1 LNYLTLETMKI
12 TQLLGI
18 GAVALLA
25 VACTTNPITGRSSL
39 QIADNSE
46 IMTMSAQEYK
56 TTLGKSKVIAGTAD
70 AKRVVNVGTRIKAA
84 AEKYYASIGR
94 SADLASYNWEFNL
107 LQSSELN
114 AWCMPGGK
122 VAVYTGILPITKNDN
137 GLAVVMGHEVSHAL
151 AGHGNERISQA
162 MVAQYGGQI
171 LGGTI
176 SNAQWASIFEKAYP
190 IGSQVAL
197 LKYGRNQESE
207 ADKMGLYLMGM
218 AGYDPREAIPFWNR
232 MEAASTGAKQPE
244 FLSTHPNP
252 ETRIS
257 DINKDLPKALEYYKA
272 AGGKI

>member
-1 LNYLTLETMKI
+1 MKI
-12 TQLLGI
+12 IHLLGI
-18 GAVALLA
+18 GAIAMSVA
-25 VACTTNPITGRSSL
+25 ACTTNPITGRSSL
-39 QIADNSE
+39 QLANNSE

-56 TTLGKSKVIAGTAD
+56 STLAKGKVITGTAD
-70 AKRVVNVGTRIKAA
+70 AKRVVSVGNRIKSA
-84 AEKYYASIGR
+84 AERYYQSIGR
-94 SADLASYNWEFNL
+94 SADLASYKWEFNL

-122 VAVYTGILPITKNDN
+122 VAVYTGILPVTKDDN

-162 MVAQYGGQI
+162 MVAQYGGAI
-171 LGGTI
+171 LGSTI
-176 SNAQWASIFEKAYP
+176 SNAQWANIFQQVYP
-190 IGSQVAL
+190 VGSQVAL

-207 ADKMGLYLMGM
+207 ADEMGLYLMSM
-218 AGYDPREAIPFWNR
+218 AGYDPRAAIPFWNR
-232 MEAASTGAKQPE
+232 MEAASQGSSRPPQ

-257 DINKDLPKALEYYKA
+257 DIQKDLPKALEYYKA